1 MIEFT
6 IPCAAVGKGR
16 PRVTAHGTYTP
27 QKTRD
32 YEQLVRLC
40 FQRSRRKPVTDR
52 EKALAVTITA
62 IFRVPEIGRASC
74 RERDSEKKKRELVG
88 KPYTKKPD
96 ADNLAKAILDA
107 LNGMA
112 YPDDAQ
118 IVNLKVRKW
127 YGETDMVHV
136 LIEEEN
142 IL

>member
-6 IPCAAVGKGR
+6 IPCAAIGKGR
-16 PRVTAHGTYTP
+16 PRVTRHGTYTP

-40 FQRSRRKPVTDR
+40 FQRSRCAPVTDR
-52 EKALAVTITA
+52 GRALGATLTA
-62 IFRVPEIGRASC
+62 IFRVPDSY
-74 RERDSEKKKRELVG
+74 SEKKKRELMG

-107 LNGMA
+107 LNGVA

-118 IVNLKVRKW
+118 IVKLTVRKR

-136 LIEEEN
+136 LIEEE
-142 IL
+142 L

>member
-6 IPCAAVGKGR
+6 IPCAAIGKGR

-40 FQRSRRKPVTDR
+40 FQRSRCKPVTDR
-52 EKALAVTITA
+52 GKALSVTITA
-62 IFRVPEIGRASC
+62 IFRAPDSY
-74 RERDSEKKKRELVG
+74 SEKKKRELVG

-107 LNGMA
+107 LNGVA

-118 IVNLKVRKW
+118 IVKLTVRKR
-127 YGETDMVHV
+127 YGDADMVHV
-136 LIEEEN
+136 LIEEE
-142 IL
+142 L

>member
-6 IPCAAVGKGR
+6 ISCAAIGKGR
-16 PRVTAHGTYTP
+16 PRVTRHGTYTP

-40 FQRSRRKPVTDR
+40 FQRSRCAPVTDR
-52 EKALAVTITA
+52 GRALGATLTA
-62 IFRVPEIGRASC
+62 IFRVPDSC
-74 RERDSEKKKRELVG
+74 SAKKKRELMG

-107 LNGMA
+107 LNGVA

-118 IVNLKVRKW
+118 IVKLTVRKRD
-127 YGETDMVHV
+127 GETDMVHV
-136 LIEEEN
+136 LIEEE
-142 IL
+142 L

>member
-16 PRVTAHGTYTP
+16 PRVTRHGTYTP

-40 FQRSRRKPVTDR
+40 FQRSRCAPVTDR
-52 EKALAVTITA
+52 GKALGATITA
-62 IFRVPEIGRASC
+62 SFRAP
-74 RERDSEKKKRELVG
+74 DSYREKKKRELVG

-107 LNGMA
+107 LNGVA

-118 IVNLKVRKW
+118 IVKLTVRKW
-127 YGETDMVHV
+127 YGETDRVHV
-136 LIEEEN
+136 LIEEDSNE
-142 IL
+142 